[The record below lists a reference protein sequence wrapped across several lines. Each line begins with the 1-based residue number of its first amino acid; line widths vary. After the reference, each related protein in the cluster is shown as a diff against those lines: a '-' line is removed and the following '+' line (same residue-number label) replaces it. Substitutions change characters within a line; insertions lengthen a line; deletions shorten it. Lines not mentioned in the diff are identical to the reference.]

1 MRSKVCCAALVILVS
16 TVWPVIGA
24 DTKATQPPTAR
35 EVVERI
41 KKSVGVPW
49 SDRTVDTFKAG
60 DPDTPVTG
68 IATTFLATYDV
79 LQRAAASG
87 KNLIITHEPTFYEH
101 QERTERLGDD
111 PVLAAKR
118 ELIEKHKLVV
128 WRFHDHWHK
137 RNPDGIILGMTERMG
152 LTPFRVDSAPSG
164 GKEGLREGPFYRL
177 PETTVGQL
185 AAAMK
190 DKLKANVVRV
200 VGNPDMKVTRVGFA
214 CGAPGSWAQIR
225 MLQSDEVEVLLAGE
239 SPEWETTEYVR
250 DAVAAGKRK
259 AVIFLGHCNSEE
271 AGMEYCARWLKT
283 VVPEVPVEFI
293 SAGDPFWSPR

>member
-1 MRSKVCCAALVILVS
+1 M
-16 TVWPVIGA
+16 
-24 DTKATQPPTAR
+24 
-35 EVVERI
+35 
-41 KKSVGVPW
+41 
-49 SDRTVDTFKAG
+49 DTFKAG

-87 KNLIITHEPTFYEH
+87 KNLIVTHEPTFYEH

-118 ELIEKHKLVV
+118 ALIEKHKLVV

-137 RNPDGIILGMTERMG
+137 RQPDGIKQGMDEKMG
-152 LTPFRVDSAPSG
+152 LTPFRIDTATTW
-164 GKEGLREGPFYRL
+164 GKDIPWEWPLYRL

-185 AAAMK
+185 AATMK
-190 DKLKANVVRV
+190 EKLKANIVRV

-214 CGAPGSWAQIR
+214 CGAPGSWTQIR
-225 MLQSDEVEVLLAGE
+225 MLQSENVEVLLAGE

-259 AVIFLGHCNSEE
+259 AIVFLGHCNSEE
-271 AGMEYCARWLKT
+271 GGMEYLRPLAEGHRSRSFGRVHPCWRPLLVAAVGTRIGQRARGFTPALHASRGAT
-283 VVPEVPVEFI
+283 GTLGRGTRS
-293 SAGDPFWSPR
+293 SAELARSSWWHSSTDS